1 MEMLGA
7 VILVRG
13 LLKVSRN
20 KRGAALSMGQCVEC
34 VFRQCWLLAVHF
46 GFIARVITMCHHINQ
61 CTSI

>member
-7 VILVRG
+7 VILIRG

-34 VFRQCWLLAVHF
+34 VFQALSAVGYAF
-46 GFIARVITMCHHINQ
+46 WIYCYY
-61 CTSI
+61 